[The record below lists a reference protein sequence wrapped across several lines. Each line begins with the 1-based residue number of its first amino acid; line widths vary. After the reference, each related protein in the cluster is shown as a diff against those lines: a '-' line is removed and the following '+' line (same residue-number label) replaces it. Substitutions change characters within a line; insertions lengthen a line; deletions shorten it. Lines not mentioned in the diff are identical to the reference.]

1 MHMNYWVLKAESA
14 DGAVID
20 ALPKGSPENWKMHK
34 GERLERQFPL
44 GGKVSFSDHF
54 PDRRKL
60 YDFVRNTLGVLLV
73 SSRVHEI
80 LKEARV
86 DNVEFLPVSMCDHQW
101 NPVSQDYGILNVL
114 GSQEVIDMEKSKYRM
129 DRITKKEIARL
140 SSLVV
145 AHERLDPNAGL
156 FRARNMMELVLMSDH
171 VHEAFLRAGLT
182 GFRVH
187 PAEGFSDMFA

>member
-1 MHMNYWVLKAESA
+1 MNYWVLKAESS

-44 GGKVSFSDHF
+44 GGKVAFSDHF

-73 SSRVHEI
+73 SSRVYDV
-80 LKEARV
+80 LKGTSV
-86 DNVEFLPVSMCDHQW
+86 DNVEFLQVSMCDHQW

-140 SSLVV
+140 SNLVV
-145 AHERLDPNAGL
+145 AHDRLEPNVGL
-156 FRARNMMELVLMSDH
+156 FRARNMMELILISDRTKN
-171 VHEAFLRAGLT
+171 AFEQAGLT
-182 GFRVH
+182 GFRAH
-187 PAEGFSDMFA
+187 PAEGFDDMFA